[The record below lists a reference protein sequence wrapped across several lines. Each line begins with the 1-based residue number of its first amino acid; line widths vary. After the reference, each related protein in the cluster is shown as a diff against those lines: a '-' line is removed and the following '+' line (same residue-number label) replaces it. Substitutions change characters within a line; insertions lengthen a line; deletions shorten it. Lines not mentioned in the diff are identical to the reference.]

1 MKPRTEVARKIEE
14 LMTVFTNE
22 MFNLKECKHH
32 FGWQELKVLMDFI
45 YGGPPTEKSDEL
57 NTKARKENKS

>member
-14 LMTVFTNE
+14 LMTVLTDE
-22 MFNLKECKHH
+22 MYDLKGHKHH
-32 FGWQELKVLMDFI
+32 FGWQELKILMDFI

-57 NTKARKENKS
+57 SPPSPR